1 MSATIVRPGHGRAK
15 REEVISFCQ
24 EVAKTFKGQFGQQ
37 WKGLPYHLQLQIP
50 GAKSR
55 ITFHMGT
62 RFEDVHENIEAVF
75 HLLECARLISPSPAK
90 HLILHPA
97 EILV

>member
-1 MSATIVRPGHGRAK
+1 
-15 REEVISFCQ
+15 
-24 EVAKTFKGQFGQQ
+24 
-37 WKGLPYHLQLQIP
+37 LQIP
-50 GAKSR
+50 GAKIR

-97 EILV
+97 EVLV

>member
-1 MSATIVRPGHGRAK
+1 
-15 REEVISFCQ
+15 
-24 EVAKTFKGQFGQQ
+24 
-37 WKGLPYHLQLQIP
+37 
-50 GAKSR
+50 
-55 ITFHMGT
+55 MGT

-97 EILV
+97 KILVWANGLHTLIKPFPEPI